1 MKACEKLGVFYLGK
15 AFDAYT
21 RERRDELI
29 LYDSKDLLTHAV
41 IIGMTGSGKTGLGIG
56 LLEEAL
62 IDNIPV
68 IAIDPKGDLPNLLL
82 GFPDLRPED
91 FRPWVQPGD
100 AARQGWSLD
109 QFAEITA
116 AMWRKGLAEW
126 DQEPER
132 IARLRAAADFALYT
146 PGSSAGLPV
155 NVLRSFASPPPEM
168 RSDADLFRERIQS
181 TVTALLT
188 LMGIDADTIIGRE
201 HILMSNIFEQAW
213 SAGRGLDL
221 AGLIRS
227 IQQPPLE
234 RIGVMDLESF
244 YPSKERFQLALRL
257 NNLLAAPGFEAWLTG
272 DPLDIGQMLHTPA
285 GKPRALIFSIS
296 HLPDAER
303 MFFTALLLNEILGW
317 MRTQPGTASLRAILY
332 MDEIY
337 GFFPPVKNP
346 PAKQPLLS
354 LLKQARA
361 FGLGVVLS
369 TQNPVDLD
377 YKGLANTGTWFIGR
391 LQTENDKERVMA
403 GLEGATAGAQFDR
416 QRMGEILSGL
426 GKRVFLLHNVHDS
439 EPVVFETR
447 WTMSFL
453 AGPMTREQIKALSA
467 SVPAGQAA
475 AQPAPVAVPPFG
487 PPSQPQS
494 GSVLPPLQP
503 TDVAVFYLPA
513 SGAGQGL
520 SYVPAVGGW
529 LDVHYS
535 NRRYGIDVSEAV
547 ALAVPIEDGPLPVDW
562 DQALE
567 IGAAPGDIASSP
579 LPGAAFADLP
589 AAAKRSADY
598 KKWRND
604 MLRWVRQNRPL
615 ILYQSK
621 KFKLTSSP
629 GETEGAFRARLTQA
643 AREQR
648 DLEVGNLRRKYAE
661 EYAVLQDRRM
671 RAEQVLARE
680 QEQAKA
686 KKIES
691 VISFGTAILGAFL
704 GRKAV
709 SSGTVTRVGTA
720 MKSAGRLSKEQMDV
734 DRAQETMAAVNNKIA
749 DLETRLQNDI
759 DNLDAAYAPVSEPL
773 EEVRVSPRSTDIT
786 LAIFGLL
793 WLPYRREAGG
803 RLMPDWS

>member
-1 MKACEKLGVFYLGK
+1 
-15 AFDAYT
+15 
-21 RERRDELI
+21 
-29 LYDSKDLLTHAV
+29 
-41 IIGMTGSGKTGLGIG
+41 
-56 LLEEAL
+56 
-62 IDNIPV
+62 
-68 IAIDPKGDLPNLLL
+68 
-82 GFPDLRPED
+82 
-91 FRPWVQPGD
+91 
-100 AARQGWSLD
+100 
-109 QFAEITA
+109 
-116 AMWRKGLAEW
+116 
-126 DQEPER
+126 
-132 IARLRAAADFALYT
+132 
-146 PGSSAGLPV
+146 
-155 NVLRSFASPPPEM
+155 
-168 RSDADLFRERIQS
+168 
-181 TVTALLT
+181 
-188 LMGIDADTIIGRE
+188 
-201 HILMSNIFEQAW
+201 
-213 SAGRGLDL
+213 
-221 AGLIRS
+221 
-227 IQQPPLE
+227 
-234 RIGVMDLESF
+234 
-244 YPSKERFQLALRL
+244 
-257 NNLLAAPGFEAWLTG
+257 
-272 DPLDIGQMLHTPA
+272 
-285 GKPRALIFSIS
+285 
-296 HLPDAER
+296 
-303 MFFTALLLNEILGW
+303 
-317 MRTQPGTASLRAILY
+317 
-332 MDEIY
+332 
-337 GFFPPVKNP
+337 
-346 PAKQPLLS
+346 
-354 LLKQARA
+354 
-361 FGLGVVLS
+361 VVLS

-391 LQTENDKERVMA
+391 LQTENDKERLMA
-403 GLEGATAGAQFDR
+403 GLEGAAAGAQFDR

-475 AQPAPVAVPPFG
+475 AQPAPVAVPPSG
-487 PPSQPQS
+487 LPSQPQS

-520 SYVPAVGGW
+520 YYVPAVGGW

-547 ALAVPIEDGPLPVDW
+547 ALAAPIEDGPLPVDW

-589 AAAKRSADY
+589 AAANRSADY
-598 KKWRND
+598 KKWCKD

-648 DLEVGNLRRKYAE
+648 DLAVENLRRKYAE

-704 GRKAV
+704 GRKAA
-709 SSGTVTRVGTA
+709 SSGSVTRVGTA

-734 DRAQETMAAVNNKIA
+734 ARAQETMAAVNNKIA
-749 DLETRLQNDI
+749 DLEARLQNDI
-759 DNLDAAYAPVSEPL
+759 DKLDAAYNPASEPL
-773 EEVRVSPRSTDIT
+773 DEVRVNPRSTDIT